1 MVAGDAQAAGNSPEI
16 DPLVGTVIGGRF
28 QVSTRIARGGMSSVY
43 FATQLPL
50 NRPVALK
57 VLRGAL
63 SGDAESAEGF
73 RRRFLQEASIL
84 SQLSHPNIVTL
95 IEYGEIQ
102 ELPDLPYFM
111 AMEYLRGETL
121 AQRFRTRGRLSIEDS
136 IRLARQI
143 GRGLREAHRRGF
155 VHRDLK
161 PSNIMLVPEDDR
173 NDIVKLVD
181 FGIGKILRGPLERD
195 VEDQTRVGL
204 LLGSPR
210 HMAPEQIRCEPVEVR
225 TDLYGLGVILFQ
237 ALTGHLPFDG
247 RTEVDVLMAHCSLPP
262 PTLHEMC
269 PGQFFPESL
278 SGLVAALLAKQPDG
292 RPTIEEFLERLGR
305 VEEEVFGRV
314 GLAGPTLQS
323 IIPNFTL
330 PASCDSELERHT
342 AVTQAAWRP
351 VSLFSTGAAPSI
363 APHALAA
370 EQRKKRGRWAVA
382 VGIFALASV
391 AGFTVRNFKA
401 VTATRDARALRPP
414 EPKVMALSPEPRVQ
428 TPEPRT
434 FSLTIDSVPASA
446 SVSENGVHLGVT
458 PLTLALTRDSVR
470 TTPRH
475 FLLERDGFAPYSV
488 EQGDSETSVSAVAVL
503 VANRKS
509 SRSRLLRTKAGPS
522 ALQTG
527 GEGPVGKRNDGVV
540 LDIRPRR

>member
-1 MVAGDAQAAGNSPEI
+1 
-16 DPLVGTVIGGRF
+16 
-28 QVSTRIARGGMSSVY
+28 
-43 FATQLPL
+43 
-50 NRPVALK
+50 
-57 VLRGAL
+57 
-63 SGDAESAEGF
+63 
-73 RRRFLQEASIL
+73 
-84 SQLSHPNIVTL
+84 
-95 IEYGEIQ
+95 
-102 ELPDLPYFM
+102 
-111 AMEYLRGETL
+111 
-121 AQRFRTRGRLSIEDS
+121 
-136 IRLARQI
+136 
-143 GRGLREAHRRGF
+143 
-155 VHRDLK
+155 
-161 PSNIMLVPEDDR
+161 
-173 NDIVKLVD
+173 
-181 FGIGKILRGPLERD
+181 
-195 VEDQTRVGL
+195 
-204 LLGSPR
+204 
-210 HMAPEQIRCEPVEVR
+210 
-225 TDLYGLGVILFQ
+225 
-237 ALTGHLPFDG
+237 
-247 RTEVDVLMAHCSLPP
+247 
-262 PTLHEMC
+262 
-269 PGQFFPESL
+269 
-278 SGLVAALLAKQPDG
+278 
-292 RPTIEEFLERLGR
+292 LERLGR

-434 FSLTIDSVPASA
+434 FSLPIDSVPASA